1 MNNFKSTKTYKS
13 SKGFSCCFRQWKA
26 DSHCK
31 YLHGYSLEI
40 SIQFEALNLDK
51 RNWVVDFGG
60 LKELEKE
67 LPNNLYMLSSR
78 EENLLQEL
86 LAIIRGMTVPE
97 IIGNMYD

>member
-1 MNNFKSTKTYKS
+1 MKNTN
-13 SKGFSCCFRQWKA
+13 
-26 DSHCK
+26 
-31 YLHGYSLEI
+31 SLNIEE
-40 SIQFEALNLDK
+40 SIIK
-51 RNWVVDFGG
+51 